1 MRSWPRRL
9 LGIEPFQDTEEYN
22 IDSLSNFDR
31 AILQAYIGEY
41 KVNIPNF
48 SILVRK
54 LSVKDNLDEMLSKE
68 GKEIKDLQDMSERLR
83 MIVSE
88 SRKAF
93 SEVYKTPSQFL
104 D

>member
-22 IDSLSNFDR
+22 I
-31 AILQAYIGEY
+31 
-41 KVNIPNF
+41 
-48 SILVRK
+48 
-54 LSVKDNLDEMLSKE
+54 EMLSKE

-93 SEVYKTPSQFL
+93 SEVY
-104 D
+104 